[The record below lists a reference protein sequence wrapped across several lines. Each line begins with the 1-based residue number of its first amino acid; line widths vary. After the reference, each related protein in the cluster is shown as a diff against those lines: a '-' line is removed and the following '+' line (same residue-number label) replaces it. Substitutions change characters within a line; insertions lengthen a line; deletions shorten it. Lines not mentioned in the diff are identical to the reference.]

1 MQEKQNQRTLQS
13 LKGRIHAAYQYLVE
27 NKDQENAGKVKQLA
41 QKLTAEEYTIAF
53 CGHFS
58 AGKSRMINRL
68 VGGKLLPSSPIPTSA
83 NLVKVK
89 SGDSY
94 AKVFFKNEKPRL
106 YQAPYDYNLVKNY
119 CQDGDQI
126 QEIEISQQGLK
137 IPRGI
142 VVMDTPGIDSADD
155 AHRIAT
161 ESAIH
166 LADLIFY
173 VMDYNHVQSELNFM
187 FTKELTEA
195 GKEVYLVVNQVDK
208 HSAGELSFTDY
219 QASVTEAF
227 AAWGVKPARIFY
239 TSLKEAAHEE
249 NQFLQLQEFLTERL
263 NNHKALLND
272 SIACSLDKLLQ
283 DHLSWRERKAEA
295 KLSGAK
301 SILQELS
308 TAEQNDLTANYQS
321 LLDEKTALAGALETA
336 AQEFDA
342 LLQKIL
348 ANAYLMP
355 FETRSLAEAY
365 LEASAPDFKI
375 GFFFSQKKTAAE
387 RARRC
392 QVFYQGMA
400 EKVNSQLI
408 WHLRDF
414 LAGFLRQKRLDSPE
428 LLTAAQQFSFPF
440 GEEVL
445 TGALKPGACL
455 SGEYLLNYTSQ
466 VAEEIKRLAKAAL
479 NLLKEDILQELD
491 KKNRQLEAK
500 VAEKSV
506 GLERYVRALE
516 EISRA
521 QAAAVR
527 ERQQLA
533 ARIEAAAADPD
544 FEAEMLFVR
553 PTIAFEI
560 IAGQEEPLPAAEKV
574 SVVTLKEQTRTQAD
588 SPAEDQIKSMQYR
601 LKESARI
608 IRNLPGF
615 SRLSQELAE
624 KAQRLDNKGFSVA
637 LFGAFSAG
645 KSSFANALLGQ
656 RVLPVSP
663 NPMTAAIN
671 RIKPVDDGHEH
682 GLVYIR
688 LKTPA
693 VMLED
698 VNQALQ
704 IFFCQAPSLE
714 GAVEIVA
721 GLNGDLAWQGAAEK
735 TNYSFLQAF
744 SRGYAQLAAQLGTTL
759 SSTTDEFAP
768 YVACEEKSC
777 FVDWIDLYYDCALT
791 RQGITL
797 VDTPGADSINARHT
811 GVAFDFIKNSDA
823 ILFVTYYNHA
833 FSKADREF
841 LIQLGRVKDAFQL
854 DKMFFMINAID
865 LADSEQEQAT
875 VVDYVRGQLIKYGVR
890 QPQVYPLS
898 SLQALEEKL
907 TEAEET
913 VSGLPEFETDFYHFI
928 THDLA
933 TMAVRA
939 SQQELNRVEQLLK
952 NLILSTGV
960 EQSVKEQRRLSLET
974 EKSRLLKIL
983 AQQTPASLE
992 RRLAQETE
1000 ELVYYI
1006 KQRVFLRY
1014 YDFFKESF
1022 NPAVLRDD
1030 GRDLKQALQNA
1041 LAELLA
1047 QLGFDFS
1054 QEMRATTLRLDRF
1067 AEKILIEQQCL
1078 LTETMQGINQDLS
1091 FAQYEFA
1098 GSAAIDFSPAFA
1110 ALPPAMFSRMLAG
1123 FKNPK
1128 AFFERNEK
1136 EQMRTELA
1144 EILASPAEEYLA
1156 REQAKLEA
1164 VYDELLTTAFAA
1176 LIKQMQEEV
1185 EAFYLSLLSAL
1196 EGGVSGECLRQIQTQ
1211 LQAVK
1216 K

>member
-1 MQEKQNQRTLQS
+1 MQQKQDQPALQA
-13 LKGRIHAAYQYLVE
+13 LKGRISAAYQYLVK
-27 NKDQENAGKVKQLA
+27 NNDRENARKVKQLA
-41 QKLTAEEYTIAF
+41 EKLTTEEYTIAF

-83 NLVKVK
+83 NLVKVR

-126 QEIEISQQGLK
+126 QEIEISQQGLQ
-137 IPRGI
+137 IPAGI
-142 VVMDTPGIDSADD
+142 VIMDTPGIDSADD

-208 HSAGELSFTDY
+208 HSAGELSFAAY
-219 QASVTEAF
+219 QASVDEAF

-239 TSLKEAAHEE
+239 TSLKEATHEE
-249 NQFLQLQEFLTERL
+249 NQFLQLQEFLAERL
-263 NNHKALLND
+263 NNHKALLNN
-272 SIACSLDKLLQ
+272 SIAGSLDKLLQ

-295 KLSGAK
+295 KLSGPK

-308 TAEQNDLTANYQS
+308 TAEQNSLTANYQS

-342 LLQKIL
+342 QLQKIL

-355 FETRSLAEAY
+355 FETRVLAESY

-375 GFFFSQKKTAAE
+375 GFLFSQKKTAAE

-392 QVFYQGMA
+392 QAFYQGLA
-400 EKVNSQLI
+400 EKVSSQLV

-428 LLTAAQQFSFPF
+428 LLTAAQQFSLPF

-466 VAEEIKRLAKAAL
+466 VADEIKRLAKASL
-479 NLLKEDILQELD
+479 NLLKEDILQELN

-500 VAEKSV
+500 LAEKSV
-506 GLERYVRALE
+506 GLERYVQALE
-516 EISRA
+516 EISRG

-533 ARIEAAAADPD
+533 ACLEAAATVLD
-544 FEAEMLFVR
+544 FKAEMLFER

-560 IAGQEEPLPAAEKV
+560 IAGQQEVLAAEKTPAV
-574 SVVTLKEQTRTQAD
+574 RAVKEQRQAQSD

-608 IRNLPGF
+608 ISDLPGF
-615 SRLSQELAE
+615 SRLAQELAE

-671 RIKPVDDGHEH
+671 RIKPVDNAHGH
-682 GLVYIR
+682 GLVHIS
-688 LKTPA
+688 LKNPV
-693 VMLED
+693 VMLAD
-698 VNQALQ
+698 VNHALQ
-704 IFFCQAPSLE
+704 LFSCQAQSLE
-714 GAVEIVA
+714 GAVEIIA
-721 GLNGDLAWQGAAEK
+721 GLSGDLARQGAAEK

-744 SRGYAQLAAQLGTTL
+744 SRGYAQLAAQLGTIL
-759 SSTTDEFAP
+759 PSTTDKFAP

-875 VVDYVRGQLIKYGVR
+875 VVEYVRGQLIKYGVR

-907 TEAEET
+907 TKADDT
-913 VSGLPEFETDFYHFI
+913 VSGLPEFETDFYHFV

-933 TMAVRA
+933 AMAVHA
-939 SQQELNRVEQLLK
+939 SQQELNRVEQLLEK
-952 NLILSTGV
+952 LILSTGG
-960 EQSVKEQRRLSLET
+960 EQAVKEQRRLSLET
-974 EKSRLLKIL
+974 EKSRLLEIL
-983 AQQTPASLE
+983 ARQTPASLQ
-992 RRLAQETE
+992 RRLVQETA

-1022 NPAVLRDD
+1022 NPSVLRDD
-1030 GRDLKQALQNA
+1030 GRDLKQALQAA

-1047 QLGFDFS
+1047 QIGFDFS

-1078 LTETMQGINQDLS
+1078 LTEILQGINQDLS
-1091 FAQYEFA
+1091 FAQYEFV

-1123 FKNPK
+1123 FKSPK

-1136 EQMRTELA
+1136 EQLRNELA
-1144 EILASPAEEYLA
+1144 QLLASPAEEYLA
-1156 REQAKLEA
+1156 REQAKLDA
-1164 VYDELLTTAFAA
+1164 VYDELLTAAFAA

-1196 EGGVSGECLRQIQTQ
+1196 NGGVSGECLRQVQTQ